1 MANKKD
7 NKAKVVGKKI
17 TSRQGTHYHTEGF
30 IKEITVKDDAPIT
43 FTLIPTEAFAFG
55 KDESDGKKMILI
67 KGEPKQEESPEA
79 KLVALGV
86 EFRFVVSEKTDR
98 NVSLLYSLKKDR
110 ALVRVA
116 VKEGSES
123 ATSSESESENSQNN
137 KVVYPI
143 SSITIL

>member
-17 TSRQGTHYHTEGF
+17 TSRQGAHYHTEGF

-55 KDESDGKKMILI
+55 RNESDGKKMILI

-86 EFRFVVSEKTDR
+86 EFSFDLGTEKTDR
-98 NVSLLYSLKKDR
+98 KVDLLYALKKDR
-110 ALVRVA
+110 AQVRVS
-116 VKEGSES
+116 VEHVFE
-123 ATSSESESENSQNN
+123 T
-137 KVVYPI
+137 VYQTT
-143 SSITIL
+143 SITIL

>member
-17 TSRQGTHYHTEGF
+17 TSRQGAHYHTEGF

-55 KDESDGKKMILI
+55 RNESDGKKMILI

-86 EFRFVVSEKTDR
+86 EFSFDLGTEKTDR
-98 NVSLLYSLKKDR
+98 KVDLLYALKKDR
-110 ALVRVA
+110 AQVRVS
-116 VKEGSES
+116 VEVEGNPT
-123 ATSSESESENSQNN
+123 ASSVSGSENSQT
-137 KVVYPI
+137 YQTT
-143 SSITIL
+143 SITIL

>member
-67 KGEPKQEESPEA
+67 KQEESPEA

>member
-86 EFRFVVSEKTDR
+86 EFRFGLATKKADR
-98 NVSLLYSLKKDR
+98 KADLLYALKKDR
-110 ALVRVA
+110 AQVRVA
-116 VKEGSES
+116 VKVEGKPT
-123 ATSSESESENSQNN
+123 ASSVSGSENSQTCQTT
-137 KVVYPI
+137 
-143 SSITIL
+143 SITIL

>member
-17 TSRQGTHYHTEGF
+17 TSRQGAHYHTEGF
-30 IKEITVKDDAPIT
+30 IKETTVKDDAPIT

-55 KDESDGKKMILI
+55 RNESDGKKMILI

-86 EFRFVVSEKTDR
+86 EFSFDLGTEKTDR
-98 NVSLLYSLKKDR
+98 KVDLLYALKKDR
-110 ALVRVA
+110 AQVRVS
-116 VKEGSES
+116 VEVEGNPT
-123 ATSSESESENSQNN
+123 ASSVSGSENSQT
-137 KVVYPI
+137 YQTT
-143 SSITIL
+143 SITIL